1 MITSRPAPEVT
12 RAQEEIM
19 YRVYLYYLR
28 GSRSK
33 DFESPDDA
41 ISYAEEILT
50 RGHVVRVQVE
60 DMTSCKIIFEKF
72 S

>member
-1 MITSRPAPEVT
+1 
-12 RAQEEIM
+12 M